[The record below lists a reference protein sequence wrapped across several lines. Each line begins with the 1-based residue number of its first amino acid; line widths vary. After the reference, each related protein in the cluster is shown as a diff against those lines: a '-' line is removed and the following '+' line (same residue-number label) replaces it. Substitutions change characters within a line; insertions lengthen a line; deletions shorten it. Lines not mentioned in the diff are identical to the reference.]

1 MKIKANKNI
10 KLRISFVGSIFFL
23 VLFFIAGRTIQ
34 LQVFQ
39 SPWLSE
45 KAASQYERSQ
55 MIRGKRGT
63 IFDANHQKMAV
74 SIDTTSV
81 AAFPKQIEN
90 PLETA
95 RALSSVLELNPKNI
109 YQKLSSK
116 KNFVW
121 IKRQINPKEAQNLKS
136 LSIKGVGFIP
146 ENSRVY
152 PNKILAAQVLGFSGI
167 DGSGLEGIEFLYDP
181 YLKGREIKIKVLKD
195 AKGRGFG
202 IPPQITEEHQGQQ
215 LVLTI
220 DRNIQY
226 ITETALEEAVK
237 KYHGQTGLAVV
248 MAPKTGAVL
257 AMAHYPN
264 FNPNTFDAFDC
275 KIWRNRAITDKFE
288 PGSTLKIFNAAA
300 AIDSERVT
308 SNTIFFCENGT
319 YRLGG
324 TIIHDTK
331 PHGWLTLKKII
342 KYSSNI
348 GSVKV
353 MQTIGPEVL
362 YEYLYKFGFGQKT
375 GIDCPGETSG
385 SLSHY
390 KKWTLVDAG
399 SISFGQGIAVSAIQL
414 VAAAS
419 AIANDGLYMK
429 PHIVHKIID
438 DSGRTVKIFK
448 PEQVRQV
455 ISAKS
460 ARIVRKIMQSVVAK
474 GGTGQKAALS
484 GYSVGG
490 KTGTAQKVSVDGGY
504 AKDRFVSSFIGFVPV
519 ENPEAVILVV
529 IDEPKTHHYGGT
541 VAAPAFRKIAHG
553 TLQYRKVIPTIASKK
568 LRIAAISKE

>member
-1 MKIKANKNI
+1 MKTKTNKDI
-10 KLRISFVGSIFFL
+10 KLRTSVVGSIFFL
-23 VLFFIAGRTIQ
+23 ALFFIAVRAIQ
-34 LQVFQ
+34 LHIFQ

-63 IFDANHQKMAV
+63 ILDANQQKMAV

-81 AAFPKQIEN
+81 AAFPNQIEN

-95 RALSSVLELNPKNI
+95 RVLSSVLDLNSANI
-109 YQKLSSK
+109 HQKLSSK

-121 IKRQINPKEAQNLKS
+121 IKRQINPKEAQNLKL

-146 ENSRVY
+146 ETSRVY

-181 YLKGREIKIKVLKD
+181 YLKGREIKTKVLKD
-195 AKGRGFG
+195 AKGRGFDV
-202 IPPQITEEHQGQQ
+202 PPQITKGHQGQQ

-226 ITETALEEAVK
+226 ITETALEETVK
-237 KYHGQTGLAVV
+237 KHLGQTGLAVV

-264 FNPNTFDAFDC
+264 FNPNTFDAFEREV
-275 KIWRNRAITDKFE
+275 WRNRAITDRFE

-300 AIDSERVT
+300 AIDSKRVM
-308 SNTIFFCENGT
+308 SDTIFFCENGT

-353 MQTIGPEVL
+353 MQAIGPEVL
-362 YEYLYKFGFGQKT
+362 YEYLCNFGFGQKT

-399 SISFGQGIAVSAIQL
+399 NISFGQGIAVSAIQL
-414 VAAAS
+414 AAAAS

-429 PHIVHKIID
+429 PHIVQRIID
-438 DSGRTVKIFK
+438 TSGRTVRIFE
-448 PEQVRQV
+448 PEPVRQV

-490 KTGTAQKVSVDGGY
+490 KTGTAQKVSVNGGY
-504 AKDRFVSSFIGFVPV
+504 AKDRFVSSFVGFVPV

-529 IDEPKTHHYGGT
+529 IDEPKKHHYGGT
-541 VAAPAFRKIAHG
+541 VAAPAFRKIANG
-553 TLQYRKVIPTIASKK
+553 TLQYRKVIPKIAGKE
-568 LRIAAISKE
+568 LRIAAIGKE

>member
-1 MKIKANKNI
+1 MKTKTNKDI
-10 KLRISFVGSIFFL
+10 RLRTSLVGSIFFL
-23 VLFFIAGRTIQ
+23 ALFFITVRAIQ
-34 LQVFQ
+34 LHVFQ

-45 KAASQYERSQ
+45 KAAKQYERNQ

-63 IFDANHQKMAV
+63 ILDTNHQKMAV

-81 AAFPKQIEN
+81 AAFPKQIDK
-90 PLETA
+90 PLKTA
-95 RALSSVLELNPKNI
+95 RILSSVLELNPENI
-109 YQKLSSK
+109 HKKLSRK
-116 KNFVW
+116 KSFVW
-121 IKRQINPKEAQNLKS
+121 IKRKINPKEAQKLKS
-136 LSIKGVGFIP
+136 LSIKGIGFIP

-167 DGSGLEGIEFLYDP
+167 DGIGLEGIEYLYDQ
-181 YLKGREIKIKVLKD
+181 YLKGREIKTKVLKD

-202 IPPQITEEHQGQQ
+202 LAAPITEEHQGQQ

-248 MAPKTGAVL
+248 MAPKTGAIL

-264 FNPNTFDAFDC
+264 FNPNTFDTFDHEV
-275 KIWRNRAITDKFE
+275 WRNRAITDRFE

-300 AIDSERVT
+300 AIDSKRVS

-319 YRLGG
+319 YRLGK

-331 PHGWLTLKKII
+331 PHGWLTLKKVI

-348 GSVKV
+348 GSIKV
-353 MQTIGPEVL
+353 MQAIGPEVL
-362 YEYLYKFGFGQKT
+362 YEYLHNFGFGQKT
-375 GIDCPGETSG
+375 GIDCPGETAG

-399 SISFGQGIAVSAIQL
+399 NISFGQGIAVSAIQL
-414 VAAAS
+414 AAAAS

-429 PHIVHKIID
+429 PHIVQSVID
-438 DSGRTVKIFK
+438 ASGRTVKIFE
-448 PEQVRQV
+448 PEPVRQV

-460 ARIVRKIMQSVVAK
+460 ARIVRRIMQSVVAK

-490 KTGTAQKVSVDGGY
+490 KTGTAQKASENGGY
-504 AKDRFVSSFIGFVPV
+504 AKDRFVSSFVGFVPV

-541 VAAPAFRKIAHG
+541 VAAPAFRKIANG
-553 TLQYRKVIPTIASKK
+553 TLQYRKVIPTIASKE
-568 LRIAAISKE
+568 LRMAAIHEE